1 MAMNSIQDIQRREFL
16 KKMGLAGAAFGAAPL
31 YGLGL
36 SENGVLSNMIW
47 VEAQSF
53 ADKGGWVVDQQFMDQ
68 MGAPYLMARGMGIP
82 CKDAMTSVK
91 VPKRGNYRVWIR
103 ANNWNAQWSS
113 EAAGPFMC
121 MVDGKPLGKMFG
133 RGAEGWLWEDGG
145 VVSIEQHEIQLALRD
160 LTGFNGRCD
169 AILFS
174 KDLDFVP
181 PNAPEAL
188 RELRRSALGLGDT
201 APLAGSYD
209 LVVVGGGA
217 AGVTCAISAARLGMK
232 TALINDRPVLGGNN
246 SDEVCVPAQA
256 QVCLDPYPNVGLVG
270 RDVAVNTEEGAE
282 GWKTQGKNILS
293 SVKQELVEAEN
304 NLDCYQNM
312 RLTRVAMSGDN
323 IRSVTCQHTVNSS
336 ELRFEAPMF
345 VDCSGDGNLG
355 NLAGAEFRMGREAR
369 ATHGESFAP
378 EIADNLKNG
387 TTNCWTAYKQSE
399 ASEFPLCDWAVQFD
413 EKMFSP
419 GFGDYIYEGF
429 PAYKTSSSWLWQN
442 GWEKDTINQG
452 ELIRDYNHLVNFGYF
467 SFLKNKSA
475 RRDEFTHHK
484 MGRLD
489 YINGKRESRRLLGDH
504 ILTQHDVQNKNTYK
518 DAFVYGSYMIDMHY
532 APTKK
537 MFPHGEFIL
546 GKHVHN
552 KEDRNP
558 DRAYEGH
565 NMEPWPIPFGSLY
578 SKNIPNLMMA
588 GRCISASH
596 IGHSAARIIH
606 TTTMM
611 GEVVAMGA
619 SLSLEHDCTPRTVR
633 HKHVEK
639 LRHLAEIGIPWTPK
653 G

>member
-1 MAMNSIQDIQRREFL
+1 MNSIKDIQRRAFL

-36 SENGVLSNMIW
+36 SENGLSSNMIW

-68 MGAPYLMARGMGIP
+68 MGAPYLMARGMGVP
-82 CKDAMTSVK
+82 CKDATTSVK
-91 VPKRGNYRVWIR
+91 VPKRGKYRVWIR

-121 MVDGKPLGKMFG
+121 MVDGKPLGNMFG

-181 PNAPEAL
+181 PNTPEAL
-188 RELRRSALGLGDT
+188 RDLRRSALGLGDT

-246 SDEVCVPAQA
+246 SEEVCIPAQA
-256 QVCLDPYPNVGLVG
+256 QVCVDPYPNVGLVG
-270 RDVAVNTEEGAE
+270 RDVAVNQKRSLE
-282 GWKTQGKNILS
+282 GWKTQRRNILS
-293 SVKQELVEAEN
+293 TVKQELVEAED
-304 NLDCYQNM
+304 NLDLYPNM

-345 VDCSGDGNLG
+345 VDSSGDGNLG
-355 NLAGAEFRMGREAR
+355 YLAGAEFRMGREAR
-369 ATHGESFAP
+369 ATHDESLAP

-387 TTNCWTAYKQSE
+387 TTCLWTAHKRSE
-399 ASEFPLCDWAVQFD
+399 ASEFPLCDWAVQCD
-413 EKMFSP
+413 EMFSP
-419 GFGDYIYEGF
+419 DFNRKRYVEF
-429 PAYKTSSSWLWQN
+429 PDYKTGGSWYWQN

-452 ELIRDYNHLVNFGYF
+452 ELIRDYNHLALFGYW
-467 SFLKNKSA
+467 SFIKNKSA
-475 RRDEFTHHK
+475 RRDEYTHYK
-484 MGRLD
+484 MTRND
-489 YINGKRESRRLLGDH
+489 YVNGKRESRRLLGDH
-504 ILTQHDVQNKNTYK
+504 ILTQHDVENKNTYK
-518 DAFVYGSYMIDMHY
+518 DAFVYGTYMIDMHFG
-532 APTKK
+532 PKK
-537 MFPHGEFIL
+537 SIFPHGEFLL

-552 KEDRNP
+552 KAARKP
-558 DRAYEGH
+558 DYNYEGH
-565 NMEPWPIPFGSLY
+565 NNDPYPIPFGSLY
-578 SKNIPNLMMA
+578 SRNIPNLMMA
-588 GRCISASH
+588 GRCISSTH
-596 IGHSAARIIH
+596 IAHSTARIIH
-606 TTTMM
+606 TTTLM

-653 G
+653 V